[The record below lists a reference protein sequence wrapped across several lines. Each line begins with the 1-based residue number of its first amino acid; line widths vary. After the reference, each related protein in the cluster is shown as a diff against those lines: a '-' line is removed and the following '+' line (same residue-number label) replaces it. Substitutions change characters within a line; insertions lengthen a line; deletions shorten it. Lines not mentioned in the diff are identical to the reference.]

1 MPQALG
7 CARNPWFDS
16 SSQPST
22 QARLPL
28 SRRSH
33 SARRR
38 MSILSKHSERRFR
51 RPTPYHASFFS
62 VPWSL
67 RERPDFGVRVFT
79 NSGHCAHPVH
89 FVNPV
94 ILSKPSFLGAFP
106 PSREIL
112 TDCGS
117 LACFFKSRQESVQN
131 QITEGDDSS
140 AKNLQSIKKCGT
152 DSNFIKVI
160 VEQKKKHNP

>member
-1 MPQALG
+1 M
-7 CARNPWFDS
+7 
-16 SSQPST
+16 T
-22 QARLPL
+22 QAVNLKRASLLAAMEGVTDLPA
-28 SRRSH
+28 RS
-33 SARRR
+33 S
-38 MSILSKHSERRFR
+38 
-51 RPTPYHASFFS
+51 
-62 VPWSL
+62 
-67 RERPDFGVRVFT
+67 G
-79 NSGHCAHPVH
+79 GHCAHPVH